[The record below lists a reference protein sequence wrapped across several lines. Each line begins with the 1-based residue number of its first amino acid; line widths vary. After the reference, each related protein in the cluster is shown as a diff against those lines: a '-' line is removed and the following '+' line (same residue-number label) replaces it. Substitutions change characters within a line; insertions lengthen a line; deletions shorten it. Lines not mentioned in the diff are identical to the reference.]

1 MKKDVKK
8 ESIKFKAQAVIY
20 KNDNGFKIIAGIAF
34 SSDSGER
41 LCRCGIKGEL
51 YDVNE
56 GDNLFASGYWD
67 EHPKYGTGFMVDAYI
82 KIVPQDKESIFNYL
96 KQGNIE
102 RIGAKKARQI
112 VDMFGSNTFDV
123 LVNHTSLLTK
133 IKGIGKKSIEKIGAS
148 AKEKLSEQ
156 QMVSALMQYIQ
167 GFDISPAYATK
178 IYKRY
183 GVNSIKVIKENP
195 YKLADDVKGIGFLK
209 ADEIALK
216 NGIPKDSPFR
226 VDSAVLYTLNKIND
240 DGHVFGLNDQ
250 VVSLCSDMLMLDKSY
265 VEKSIERLTED
276 KKLIC
281 EDDAIYPVPLYYS
294 ELNSAKKIVDMMNSY
309 ENKSFKISKND
320 VKDFG
325 RRIGIEYAEEQV
337 SAIITACNANVMVL
351 TGGPGTGK
359 TTTVNGIIQMYKKHG
374 LKVACAAPTGKAAK
388 RMKETTGEP
397 AQTIHKLLEIHM
409 DKNEKTVK
417 FGRNASNL
425 LTTDALI
432 IDESSM
438 IDMMMLNAILKASP
452 VNMKLVLV
460 GDIDQLPSVG
470 CGNVLNDIIQSEII
484 PVVKLNTIFRQAQQ
498 SDIVKNAHLIN
509 QGIVPDFKN
518 SKTSDY
524 FFMNT
529 ENMEQE
535 QIRDAIV
542 DYVSE
547 KLPKYYNVKAE
558 DIQVLAPMK
567 KGHTGVFEL
576 NSFLQDKIN
585 PPATNKPIIPC
596 NGQIF
601 RVGDKV
607 MCTSNDYENMVFNG
621 DIGKITKIF
630 NNKTNDDWDNDD
642 TDDLLLTDNE
652 TTDKEV
658 SKTKS
663 GFVVDFDGREV
674 LFNESRIQDFVLA
687 YATTIHKSQGSEYDI
702 VVMPLTNANYVMLQR
717 NLLYTGVTRAKK
729 IFVLFG
735 EKRAVALAVKTVKVT
750 KRNTK
755 LSQRIIDAAGLFAYI
770 DKNKKA
776 C

>member
-8 ESIKFKAQAVIY
+8 ESIKFRAQAVVY
-20 KNDNGFKIIAGIAF
+20 KNENGFKIIAGIAF
-34 SSDSGER
+34 SSDTGER
-41 LCRCGIKGEL
+41 LCRCSIKGEL

-67 EHPKYGTGFMVDAYI
+67 EHPKYGTGFVVDAYI
-82 KIVPQDKESIFNYL
+82 KIVPQDKASIFNYL

-102 RIGAKKARQI
+102 RIGAKKAQLI
-112 VDMFGSNTFDV
+112 VDAFGENTFDV
-123 LVNHTSLLTK
+123 LVNHTNLLSA
-133 IKGIGKKSIEKIGAS
+133 IKGIGKKSIEAIKKS
-148 AKEKLSEQ
+148 AQEKLSEQ
-156 QMVSALMQYIQ
+156 QLVTTLMKYIQ
-167 GFDISPAYATK
+167 GFDISPAYAAK

-183 GVNSIKVIKENP
+183 GVDSIKVIKENP
-195 YKLADDVKGIGFLK
+195 YKLADEVKGIGFLK

-226 VDSAVLYTLNKIND
+226 IDSAVLYTLNKIND
-240 DGHVFGLNDQ
+240 DGHVFGIYNQ
-250 VVSLCSDMLMLDKSY
+250 VISLCTDMLMLDESY
-265 VEKSIERLTED
+265 VKKSIERLVED
-276 KKLIC
+276 KKIVR
-281 EDDAIYPVPLYYS
+281 EDDAVYPAPLYYA
-294 ELNSAKKIVDMMNSY
+294 ELNSANKLADMINAYS
-309 ENKSFKISKND
+309 NKSFTVSED
-320 VKDFG
+320 SVKKFG
-325 RRIGIEYAEEQV
+325 KSIGIEYAEEQI
-337 SAIITACNANVMVL
+337 SAIVTACNSNVMVL

-359 TTTVNGIIQMYKKHG
+359 TTTVNGIIKMFKKHG
-374 LKVACAAPTGKAAK
+374 LKVECAAPTGKAAK

-397 AQTIHKLLEIHM
+397 AQTIHKMLEIHM
-409 DKNEKTVK
+409 DKDENTVK
-417 FGRNASNL
+417 FGRNASNP
-425 LTTDALI
+425 LTADALI

-452 VNMKLVLV
+452 TKMKLVFV

-470 CGNVLNDIIQSEII
+470 CGNVLNDIIQSGII
-484 PVVKLNTIFRQAQQ
+484 PVVKLKTIFRQAQQ

-509 QGIVPDFKN
+509 EGIVPDFKN

-529 ENMEQE
+529 DNMEQD

-542 DYVSE
+542 YYVCE

-567 KGHTGVFEL
+567 KGHTGVIEL
-576 NSFLQDKIN
+576 NSFLQNKIN

-607 MCTSNDYENMVFNG
+607 MCTTNDYDNMVFNG
-621 DIGKITKIF
+621 DIGKIVRIF
-630 NNKTNDDWDNDD
+630 DDKSQCNEWDNDD
-642 TDDLLLTDNE
+642 TED
-652 TTDKEV
+652 
-658 SKTKS
+658 S
-663 GFVVDFDGREV
+663 GEEEEKPKIKRGFTVNFDGREV
-674 LFNESRIQDFVLA
+674 SFCEYRIQDFVLA

-717 NLLYTGVTRAKK
+717 NLLYTGITRAKK
-729 IFVLFG
+729 VFVLFG
-735 EKRAVALAVKTVKVT
+735 QKRAVALAVRTLKTV

-755 LSQRIIDAAGLFAYI
+755 LSQRIVYAEGLLAYVN
-770 DKNKKA
+770 KNEKA